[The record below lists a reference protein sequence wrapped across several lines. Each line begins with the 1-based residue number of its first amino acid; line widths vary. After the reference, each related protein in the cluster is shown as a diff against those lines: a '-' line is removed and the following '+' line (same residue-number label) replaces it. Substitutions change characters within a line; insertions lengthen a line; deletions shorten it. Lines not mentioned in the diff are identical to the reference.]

1 MSSPWIQHVK
11 NTQHHYGVSY
21 KEAMQIA
28 RETYNPQH
36 GGSFKSV
43 MGKAKKATKQAK
55 KASQFI
61 DNNAHLIDQF
71 DKSGRISEANNLLKR
86 GINIADNL
94 DGQLGGNFKLKNAV
108 RKARNTARTVSH
120 AVDKYAPL
128 VEMVAP
134 ELAPAIEGFH
144 AANAIYK
151 KTGGS
156 VGRRNKYI
164 EMMGGSFSV
173 PRHGGSFNVPTH
185 SGGGGFVQ
193 NGLISASPHGT
204 TSLMLRLENGV

>member
-1 MSSPWIQHVK
+1 LK
-11 NTQHHYGVSY
+11 NAVRKARNTARTVSHAVDKYAPLVEMVAPELAPAIEGFHAANAIY
-21 KEAMQIA
+21 KK
-28 RETYNPQH
+28 T
-36 GGSFKSV
+36 
-43 MGKAKKATKQAK
+43 
-55 KASQFI
+55 
-61 DNNAHLIDQF
+61 
-71 DKSGRISEANNLLKR
+71 
-86 GINIADNL
+86 
-94 DGQLGGNFKLKNAV
+94 GGNFKLKNAV

-151 KTGGS
+151 TTGGS

-193 NGLISASPHGT
+193 NGLISASHPALHPVPPK
-204 TSLMLRLENGV
+204 SLSRRKREN